1 MIPNPQ
7 IPGGTVTS
15 IVDILNGAINAIVPQ
30 VLAFL
35 AMLGA
40 PPV

>member
-1 MIPNPQ
+1 MIPAIQ

-15 IVDILNGAINAIVPQ
+15 IVDILNGAINAILPQ
-30 VLAFL
+30 VLAF
-35 AMLGA
+35 MSTLGL